1 MQEPGSC
8 RRAEQNSQRA
18 ARAGRDEQPARHSR
32 GIPEGP
38 VGSSGLG
45 ASQKA
50 DMACHQ
56 ESSPHPPTEHTVLP
70 VDLHPCLPTPEGTP
84 NFLYTPCPAPLPPA
98 LPHIER
104 DGHHSVE
111 DDDVGPE
118 GEEAR
123 EEGTVH
129 PLVPG
134 QVDLEADAHLVLPDG
149 IANGQ
154 DHSHAHQ
161 EPKDLETGQYIRAPA
176 GSEPGLPGS
185 SFCLPRAP
193 ACSSAGRCLSA

>member
-1 MQEPGSC
+1 M
-8 RRAEQNSQRA
+8 
-18 ARAGRDEQPARHSR
+18 
-32 GIPEGP
+32 
-38 VGSSGLG
+38 GSSGLG
-45 ASQKA
+45 ASLKA
-50 DMACHQ
+50 DMAYQ

-70 VDLHPCLPTPEGTP
+70 CGISISPEGTP
-84 NFLYTPCPAPLPPA
+84 DFSHSPCPAPLPPA

-161 EPKDLETGQYIRAPA
+161 EPEDLETRQYLRALNGP
-176 GSEPGLPGS
+176 EPGLSGS
-185 SFCLPRAP
+185 PLCIPRAP
-193 ACSSAGRCLSA
+193 ACSSACRCLSA